1 MSPFLKER
9 VQRNQKTRDK
19 SGVHYAILD
28 GVRKMADKNGIFT
41 RLNFTCGL
49 LELTQGWK
57 LPAATVVIIYPGYIT
72 HLEVELKKF
81 KSAPNDKF
89 ITRAL
94 NSLNARIEHGEC
106 TFEDN
111 RIYYNLSRT
120 LMFSYSDR
128 DIDKLILF
136 LFETYL
142 KECSVLKELSSELF
156 RDM

>member
-41 RLNFTCGL
+41 RLNFACGL
-49 LELTQGWK
+49 LELTQSWK
-57 LPAATVVIIYPGYIT
+57 LPAATVVVIYPGYIT
-72 HLEVELKKF
+72 HLEVDLKKF
-81 KSAPNDKF
+81 KNAPNMKS
-89 ITRAL
+89 ITRVLNAL
-94 NSLNARIEHGEC
+94 NRRIEYGEC
-106 TFEDN
+106 SFEDN

-120 LMFSYSDR
+120 TNFSYSYR
-128 DIDKLILF
+128 EIDKMIPF
-136 LFETYL
+136 LYETYS
-142 KECSVLKELSSELF
+142 KECSVLKELSAELF